1 MTTILAAF
9 DNERAAHAAVDQLA
23 EAGVPRDDFHVEGD
37 LVRMKSMSRGED
49 FGRNS
54 VLGSAGRM
62 FADLIRTNVDHHH
75 VDVITE
81 AIERGATILV
91 ARTTEPAFADTITAV
106 LRVAGAYDISVREA
120 ASQPG

>member
-9 DNERAAHAAVDQLA
+9 DNERAANAAVDQLA
-23 EAGVPRDDFHVEGD
+23 EAGVPRDDVHVEGD
-37 LVRMKSMSRGED
+37 LVRMKAMSRGED

-75 VDVITE
+75 VNVMTE

-91 ARTTEPAFADTITAV
+91 VRTTEPAFADTITAV

>member
-23 EAGVPRDDFHVEGD
+23 EAGVPRDDIHVEGD